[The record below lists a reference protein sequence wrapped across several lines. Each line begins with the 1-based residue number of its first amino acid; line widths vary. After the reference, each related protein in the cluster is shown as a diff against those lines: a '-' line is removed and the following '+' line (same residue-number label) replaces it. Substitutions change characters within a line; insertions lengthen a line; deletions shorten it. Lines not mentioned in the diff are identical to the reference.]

1 MNPKTFVKEEQEM
14 TTNET
19 KDNIFGE
26 VIHQYTR
33 EQALEDGVL
42 IDVSEKAREAGIV
55 FPTAVTAAVWAEC
68 VTVPEEAHCQDEI
81 GRLWDILT
89 VLRFT
94 ISRSRGGQEVAF
106 TVAVQNDPGKPE
118 PVRLKALCGPGDS
131 GEPVITIMFPHE
143 D

>member
-1 MNPKTFVKEEQEM
+1 M
-14 TTNET
+14 TKNET

-33 EQALEDGVL
+33 AQAIEDGVL
-42 IDVSEKAREAGIV
+42 IDVSEKAREAGIT
-55 FPTAVTAAVWAEC
+55 FPTTVTAAVWAEC
-68 VTVPEEAHCQDEI
+68 VAVPEEASCQDEI

-94 ISRSRGGQEVAF
+94 ISRSRGGQEVAL
-106 TVAVQNDPGKPE
+106 TVAVQNGPGRPT

-131 GEPVITIMFPHE
+131 GEPVITIMLPHE